1 MRKVTFLRMRERYAQ
16 TVHTFR
22 ITYVVTENGKYRSA
36 WVCRVKRSKEASCAE
51 KLLYSTG
58 SGGRDGGRI
67 MQMDTLASQ
76 LLFLDCLTMK
86 MKYIEPIVTL
96 VTIYQ
101 LARVEALG
109 T

>member
-1 MRKVTFLRMRERYAQ
+1 
-16 TVHTFR
+16 
-22 ITYVVTENGKYRSA
+22 
-36 WVCRVKRSKEASCAE
+36 
-51 KLLYSTG
+51 
-58 SGGRDGGRI
+58 

-86 MKYIEPIVTL
+86 MKYLEPIVTL